1 MYRGTTPTLTFTLPI
16 EANTITLMNLALSQF
31 GRVLVSKG
39 LADSTIDGKTV
50 SFTLTEEE
58 TLKLNGTS
66 NSGVE
71 IQLRIGVGEVR
82 FSSQIFNLPVGR
94 ILQEGKLDE
103 L

>member
-16 EANTITLMNLALSQF
+16 EADTVTLMNLALSQF
-31 GRVLVSKG
+31 GRVLISKG
-39 LADSTIDGKTV
+39 LEDAEIDGKTV

-58 TLKLNGTS
+58 TLKLIGRGS
-66 NSGVE
+66 NGVE
-71 IQLRIGVGEVR
+71 IQLRVGVDEVR
-82 FSSQIFNLPVGR
+82 FASEIFTVPVER

>member
-16 EANTITLMNLALSQF
+16 KANTITLMNLALSQF

>member
-94 ILQEGKLDE
+94 ILQEGKLDG